1 MIRNS
6 LRVLPVLFLLLLSA
20 AGPATHPRLTGVTAE
35 GGNLRAE
42 LSDGRVLR
50 GAELVGSV
58 LPFQGA
64 EIRVDAARR
73 DEGLPEAKPGVSFDD
88 VWLFRL
94 SVRGPDGQ
102 WSESCEAGAQ
112 GATYGMVYPGPNG
125 AVRLTCSAGAIGT
138 CIRYGYRPWAQTAG
152 GVALAPYHR
161 ACVNVM
167 RSAEA
172 EARVEVYDRIGIQH
186 RAAAP
191 GAAFEAGWTTE
202 GAVCLAHPRE
212 SNDPQ
217 AEVALA
223 IMAIAGRADCTEE
236 HAAELGALVFNRA
249 MTR

>member
-1 MIRNS
+1 M
-6 LRVLPVLFLLLLSA
+6 
-20 AGPATHPRLTGVTAE
+20 
-35 GGNLRAE
+35 
-42 LSDGRVLR
+42 LR
-50 GAELVGSV
+50 GAELVGAV

-73 DEGLPEAKPGVSFDD
+73 DEGLPEARPGMPFDD

-94 SVRGPDGQ
+94 SVRGPDGR
-102 WSESCEAGAQ
+102 WSESCGAGAQ
-112 GATYGMVYPGPNG
+112 GMVYPGPNG

-138 CIRYGYRPWAQTAG
+138 CIRYGYRPWAQTDG

-167 RSAEA
+167 RSARGEQ
-172 EARVEVYDRIGIQH
+172 VQVYDRIGIQ

-191 GAAFEAGWTTE
+191 GTAFEGGWTTE

-212 SNDPQ
+212 TNDPQ

-223 IMAIAGRADCTEE
+223 IMAIAGRANCTEE

-249 MTR
+249 AMR

>member
-20 AGPATHPRLTGVTAE
+20 ASPASPPRLLGVTAD

-50 GAELVGSV
+50 GAELVGAV

-73 DEGLPEAKPGVSFDD
+73 DEGLPEAKPGTAFDD

-94 SVRGPDGQ
+94 SMRGPDGQ
-102 WSESCEAGAQ
+102 WSESCDDGAQ
-112 GATYGMVYPGPNG
+112 GMVYPGPSG
-125 AVRLTCSAGAIGT
+125 AVRLTCSAGAVGT
-138 CIRYGYRPWAQTAG
+138 CIRYGYRPWAQTVG

-161 ACVNVM
+161 ACVNLM

-172 EARVEVYDRIGIQH
+172 AHVEVYDRIGVQH
-186 RAAAP
+186 PAAMP

-212 SNDPQ
+212 TNDPQ

-236 HAAELGALVFNRA
+236 HAAELGALVFNR
-249 MTR
+249 TR

>member
-1 MIRNS
+1 MFQSS

-20 AGPATHPRLTGVTAE
+20 AGPAGPPRLLGVTAE

-50 GAELVGSV
+50 GAELVGTV

-73 DEGLPEAKPGVSFDD
+73 DEGLPEARPGMPFDD

-102 WSESCEAGAQ
+102 WSESCDAGAQ
-112 GATYGMVYPGPNG
+112 GMVYPGPNG
-125 AVRLTCSAGAIGT
+125 AIRLTCSAGAIGT

-172 EARVEVYDRIGIQH
+172 ARVEVYDHIGIQH
-186 RAAAP
+186 PAAIP
-191 GAAFEAGWTTE
+191 GTTFEAGWTTE

-212 SNDPQ
+212 TNDPQ

-236 HAAELGALVFNRA
+236 HAAELGALVFNR
-249 MTR
+249 TR

>member
-1 MIRNS
+1 MIRNTF
-6 LRVLPVLFLLLLSA
+6 RVLPVLFLLLLSA
-20 AGPATHPRLTGVTAE
+20 AGPASPSRLLAVTAE

-50 GAELVGSV
+50 GAELVGTV

-73 DEGLPEAKPGVSFDD
+73 DEGLPEARPGMPFED

-102 WSESCEAGAQ
+102 WSESCGAGPQ
-112 GATYGMVYPGPNG
+112 GVAYGMVYPGPNG

-138 CIRYGYRPWAQTAG
+138 CIRYGYRPWAQTVG

-167 RSAEA
+167 RSTEA
-172 EARVEVYDRIGIQH
+172 AQVEVYDRIGIQ
-186 RAAAP
+186 RPAEIP
-191 GAAFEAGWTTE
+191 GAAFEAGWTTD

-212 SNDPQ
+212 TNDPQ

-236 HAAELGALVFNRA
+236 HAAELGALVFNR
-249 MTR
+249 TR

>member
-6 LRVLPVLFLLLLSA
+6 LRALPVLFLLLLSA
-20 AGPATHPRLTGVTAE
+20 AGPVSHARLLDVTAE

-50 GAELVGSV
+50 GAELVGTV

-73 DEGLPEAKPGVSFDD
+73 DEGLPEAKPGVAFDD

-102 WSESCEAGAQ
+102 WNESCEDGGQ
-112 GATYGMVYPGPNG
+112 GMVYPGPNG

-167 RSAEA
+167 RSAELA
-172 EARVEVYDRIGIQH
+172 QVEVYDRIGIQQPE
-186 RAAAP
+186 AIL
-191 GAAFEAGWTTE
+191 GAVFEAGWTTE
-202 GAVCLAHPRE
+202 GAVCLAHPRQT
-212 SNDPQ
+212 NDPQ

-223 IMAIAGRADCTEE
+223 IMAIAGRANCTEE
-236 HAAELGALVFNRA
+236 HAAELGALVFNRTVA
-249 MTR
+249 GSSR

>member
-1 MIRNS
+1 MIQNF
-6 LRVLPVLFLLLLSA
+6 LRTLPVLLLLLLSA
-20 AGPATHPRLTGVTAE
+20 AGPASDPRLVGVTAE

-50 GAELVGSV
+50 GAELVGTV

-73 DEGLPEAKPGVSFDD
+73 DEGLPEAKPGTPFDD

-102 WSESCEAGAQ
+102 WGESCDGGAQ
-112 GATYGMVYPGPNG
+112 GMVYPGPNG
-125 AVRLTCSAGAIGT
+125 GVRLTCSAGAIGT
-138 CIRYGYRPWAQTAG
+138 CIRYGYRPWAQTVG

-172 EARVEVYDRIGIQH
+172 AQVYDRIGIQH
-186 RAAAP
+186 PAASP

-202 GAVCLAHPRE
+202 GAVCLAHPHE
-212 SNDPQ
+212 TNDPQ
-217 AEVALA
+217 AEIALA

-236 HAAELGALVFNRA
+236 HAAELGALVFNR
-249 MTR
+249 R